1 MKAATHRSQP
11 RRKPAKAPPKPHL
24 ALLQQAIKAHQAGEL
39 DEAER
44 LYGEVL
50 DMQVAQPD
58 ALHFLG
64 VLSHQRGRGDEA
76 LVLIGA
82 ALKITPRHPD
92 AHNNLGNVH
101 KECGRLAEAEACYRR
116 ALACGPG
123 HHNALSNLALVLEA
137 QERLDD
143 AFDAYTQ
150 LLQQA
155 PTYAHGHYRLG
166 MFLRNH
172 AQHEEH
178 LEQSAECF
186 RQAFRHDE
194 RNVRALEAVGISLY
208 MLGRHDQAAAV
219 YRDWLAREP
228 DNPVP
233 RHMLASCGATEAPPR
248 AADDY
253 VRDVFDGFAESFD
266 EQLLNNLGYRAPQ
279 VLAEALT
286 ALLPAAARQL
296 DVLDAGCGTGLCAP
310 LVREYARRL
319 VGVDLSPGM
328 VDKARARAGYDE
340 LEVAELTAWLGAHPG
355 EFDVVISADTL
366 VYFGELAPVLTVTA
380 AALRAGGWLGFTL
393 EAIDGE
399 DDRAELGSSG
409 RYRHSRAYVQRV
421 LEASGFSDISIHA
434 DTLRKERGQPVG
446 SWVVLARCAGTAARD
461 ARAAGSPLPGTS
473 T

>member
-1 MKAATHRSQP
+1 MKAATRRSP
-11 RRKPAKAPPKPHL
+11 ARRKQEKTAPKPHL
-24 ALLQQAIKAHQAGEL
+24 ALLQQAIRAHQSNEL

-50 DMQVAQPD
+50 DLQVAQPD

-64 VLSHQRGRGDEA
+64 VLSHQRGRSDEA
-76 LVLIGA
+76 LTLIGA

-116 ALACGPG
+116 ALACDPE

-143 AFDAYTQ
+143 AFEAYTQ

-172 AQHEEH
+172 AQHEQH

-186 RQAFRHDE
+186 RQAFHYDK
-194 RNVRALEAVGISLY
+194 RNVRALEGVGISLY

-228 DNPVP
+228 NNPVP
-233 RHMLASCGATEAPPR
+233 RHMLASCGAAEAPAR

-279 VLAEALT
+279 VLTEALT
-286 ALLPAAARQL
+286 ALLPAAERQL

-310 LVREYARRL
+310 LVRDHARRL
-319 VGVDLSPGM
+319 VGVDLSSGM
-328 VDKARARAGYDE
+328 VDKARARGGYDA
-340 LEVAELTAWLGAHPG
+340 LEVAELTAWLGDHPG

-366 VYFGELAPVLTVTA
+366 VYFGELGPVLTATA
-380 AALRAGGWLGFTL
+380 TALRADGWLGFTL
-393 EAIDGE
+393 ESIDGE
-399 DDRAELGSSG
+399 DDRAELDSSG

-421 LEASGFSDISIHA
+421 LEAAGFTDISIRA
-434 DTLRKERGQPVG
+434 DTLRKERGHAVG
-446 SWVVLARCAGTAARD
+446 SWVVLARRQGTATTGVQ
-461 ARAAGSPLPGTS
+461 AADSALQGAS

>member
-1 MKAATHRSQP
+1 MNAASRRSPARRTQAKAA
-11 RRKPAKAPPKPHL
+11 PKPYL
-24 ALLQQAIKAHQAGEL
+24 ALLQQAIKAHQSNEL

-50 DMQVAQPD
+50 DLQLAQPD

-64 VLSHQRGRGDEA
+64 VLSHQRGRSDEA
-76 LVLIGA
+76 LTLIGA

-116 ALACGPG
+116 ALACGPS
-123 HHNALSNLALVLEA
+123 HYNALSNLALVLEA
-137 QERLDD
+137 QEQLDD

-172 AQHEEH
+172 AQHEQH

-186 RQAFRHDE
+186 RQAFRYDE
-194 RNVRALEAVGISLY
+194 RNVRALEGIGISLY
-208 MLGRHDQAAAV
+208 MLDRHEEAATV
-219 YRDWLAREP
+219 YRDWLLREP

-233 RHMLASCGATEAPPR
+233 RHMLASCGAAEAPPR

-266 EQLLNNLGYRAPQ
+266 EQLLNNLGYRAPE
-279 VLAEALT
+279 VLAEALM
-286 ALLPAAARQL
+286 AVLPLPARQL

-310 LVREYARRL
+310 LLREHARRL

-328 VDKARARAGYDE
+328 VDKARARGGYDA
-340 LEVAELTAWLGAHPG
+340 LEVAELTAWLADHSDA
-355 EFDVVISADTL
+355 FDLVMSADTL
-366 VYFGELAPVLTVTA
+366 VYFGELMPVLSATA
-380 AALRAGGWLGFTL
+380 AALRPGGWIGFTL
-393 EAIDGE
+393 EAIEGE
-399 DDRAELGSSG
+399 DDRAELASSG
-409 RYRHSRAYVQRV
+409 RYRHTRSYVERV
-421 LEASGFSDISIHA
+421 LAANGFTNVTIRA
-434 DTLRKERGQPVG
+434 DTLRKERGQAVG
-446 SWVVLARCAGTAARD
+446 SWVVLARARSIS
-461 ARAAGSPLPGTS
+461 AS
-473 T
+473 

>member
-1 MKAATHRSQP
+1 MRASTRRSPP
-11 RRKPAKAPPKPHL
+11 RRKQAKAAAKPHL
-24 ALLQQAIKAHQAGEL
+24 ELLQQAIKAHQAGEL

-50 DMQVAQPD
+50 GLQAAQPD
-58 ALHFLG
+58 AMHFLG
-64 VLSHQRGRGDEA
+64 VLSHQRGRSDEA
-76 LVLIGA
+76 LALIGA

-101 KECGRLAEAEACYRR
+101 KECSRLAEAEACYRR

-123 HHNALSNLALVLEA
+123 HYNALSNLALVLEA

-178 LEQSAECF
+178 LEQAAECF
-186 RQAFRHDE
+186 RQAFRYDE
-194 RNVRALEAVGISLY
+194 RNVRALEGVGISLY
-208 MLGRHDQAAAV
+208 MLGRHDQAATV

-228 DNPVP
+228 NNPVP
-233 RHMLASCGATEAPPR
+233 RHMLASCGAAEAPPR

-279 VLAEALT
+279 VLTEALT
-286 ALLPAAARQL
+286 TLLPAAARHL

-328 VDKARARAGYDE
+328 VDKARARGGYDA
-340 LEVAELTAWLGAHPG
+340 LEVAELTAWLGDHPG

-366 VYFGELAPVLTVTA
+366 VYFGELAPVLTATA
-380 AALRAGGWLGFTL
+380 AALRASGWLGFTL
-393 EAIDGE
+393 ESIDGE
-399 DDRAELGSSG
+399 DDRAELDSSG

-421 LEASGFSDISIHA
+421 LEASGFTDISIRA

-446 SWVVLARCAGTAARD
+446 SWVVLARRPGTPAMD
-461 ARAAGSPLPGTS
+461 AHAAGSPLQGAS